1 MCNDICVFLNEL
13 SVLSQRNGLKD
24 LCFRKIPQMKSFEVK
39 TLIFLSQI
47 QAEEMILPVTLTSS
61 SKFTIRYAFKC
72 NSFITIFNC
81 AWEH

>member
-13 SVLSQRNGLKD
+13 SVLSQRNGFKD

-47 QAEEMILPVTLTSS
+47 QAEEMILP
-61 SKFTIRYAFKC
+61 I
-72 NSFITIFNC
+72 NSLCF
-81 AWEH
+81 